1 MATKRYI
8 LYVED
13 EAQAKVITD
22 KAIRIQ
28 THIQDIQKLK
38 DIPDWLQEITLPVF
52 VDKVK
57 KEAIFGENT
66 LKDYFGKKPKTVI
79 LDEE

>member
-38 DIPDWLQEITLPVF
+38 DIPDWLQETTLPVF

-66 LKDYFGKKPKTVI
+66 LKDYFGKKPKNVI